1 MKLPLASIA
10 LSSVA
15 ALASGPA
22 QAQGLPA
29 HTYAVVTTDGF
40 FVPNVTSSVPLVFAP
55 PSDFGGALT
64 LSHPAVE
71 WERASG
77 QFLVVSGAHLYRV
90 RIDLS
95 TGNHQVQDLTPASA
109 QPLDLYDLDVH
120 PATGELFVLDQ
131 STDSVLRFAPPLAL
145 GMLPDLALPVS
156 GTARTMAVDSRTW
169 PLAVLVGDGTSVER
183 IAVDGSSKTLFA
195 LPFTSGVDQDPQ
207 TPLAGGAFACEVAN
221 DKVVRATSNPAL
233 AISLNYFGFC
243 TPFAI
248 TPRDVEWSPID
259 HRAYVLAEDGI
270 NGASMGCSTLASGKN
285 HIVEFPLA
293 QNPVVHPVVITNAA
307 ASGITGL
314 SGDLAFVQEDFG
326 FVSPYGDGCA
336 GGSPTSM
343 TIDVEAFDIPLAS
356 GSTLHLNVAGAPAGM
371 PTYLL
376 VGYSKI
382 DALLPL
388 GCHVYTSAE
397 LSLSMGLTSAQGKA
411 SLTLPSPA
419 LPVGTEVYLQAAT
432 MNGSGGPALSH
443 GLRVHFAL

>member
-1 MKLPLASIA
+1 MKLPIATLA
-10 LSSVA
+10 LSSL
-15 ALASGPA
+15 ALLAPSPA
-22 QAQGLPA
+22 DAQGLPA

-40 FVPNVTSSVPLVFAP
+40 FVPDRSSGVPLVFAP
-55 PSDFGGALT
+55 PAAFGGAGS

-77 QFLVVSGAHLYRV
+77 EFLVVTGAHLYRV
-90 RIDLS
+90 RVDLG
-95 TGNHQVQDLTPASA
+95 TGQHQVQDLTPGSA
-109 QPLDLYDLDVH
+109 QPMDLYDLDVH
-120 PATGELFVLDQ
+120 PGTGELFVLDQ
-131 STDSVLRFAPPLAL
+131 STDSVLRYAPPFAP

-169 PLAVLVGDGTSVER
+169 PLAVLVGDASSVAS
-183 IAVDGSSKTLFA
+183 IAVDGSSTTLMAQPFA
-195 LPFTSGVDQDPQ
+195 SGVDQDPQ
-207 TPLAGGAFACEVAN
+207 TKLAGGAFACEVAN
-221 DKVVRATSNPAL
+221 DKVIRGTSNPAL
-233 AISLNYFGFC
+233 AISLNYSGFC
-243 TPFAI
+243 TPFAL

-259 HRAYVLAEDGI
+259 LRAYVLAEDGI
-270 NGASMGCSTLASGKN
+270 NGISMGCSSLASGPN

-293 QNPVVHPVVITNAA
+293 QSSAVQPVVVTHAA
-307 ASGITGL
+307 ASGITGT

-326 FVSPYGDGCA
+326 FVSPYGDGCT
-336 GGSPTSM
+336 GGSATAM
-343 TIDVEAFDIPLAS
+343 TLDVTNGIPVAS
-356 GSTLHLNVAGAPAGM
+356 GSTLQLQVAAAPAGM

-397 LSLSMGLTSAQGKA
+397 LTLSMGLTDAQGKA

-432 MNGSGGPALSH
+432 AVAGGPALSH
-443 GLRVHFAL
+443 GLRVHFGL